1 MSFQGVY
8 YWDCCCSG
16 FPSHAESTGSCSS
29 HAASSRSHP
38 ATRPVSTNTTHQS
51 SVSPK
56 CSETLRSEIL
66 ESLFCLFNFL
76 HITIYPAATSCLGR
90 AITFASIVVKKI
102 NTYYISFNISQAWY
116 SSKNHLTLDVQWPIL
131 AGPGLVFRIFR
142 IFTINNFVESS
153 PSTTLSN
160 LQHQQLCRKCRIK
173 QKIFNFQSCR
183 WIRWRLEKIHCINIG
198 GLGSNQLTKC

>member
-1 MSFQGVY
+1 MWAYPTREEVGWFTDEKITYYFLSSFL
-8 YWDCCCSG
+8 
-16 FPSHAESTGSCSS
+16 
-29 HAASSRSHP
+29 
-38 ATRPVSTNTTHQS
+38 
-51 SVSPK
+51 SVS
-56 CSETLRSEIL
+56 SEIQ
-66 ESLFCLFNFL
+66 
-76 HITIYPAATSCLGR
+76 HPTSCLGR
-90 AITFASIVVKKI
+90 AITCASIAVKKI
-102 NTYYISFNISQAWY
+102 YTYYISFNISQAWY

-173 QKIFNFQSCR
+173 QKIIFNFQSWR

-198 GLGSNQLTKC
+198 GPGSNQLTKCQKKWSSVKKK